1 MKTTFSVLLLA
12 SIGMLVHAA
21 VIGDM
26 YSDMC
31 KTDRTPEEYPYIC
44 FNSLDGPVQRV
55 GEKENDPALYVSP
68 TDSTRKLLFAFLE
81 SFLDVF

>member
-1 MKTTFSVLLLA
+1 MKTTVSVLLLA

-21 VIGDM
+21 AIGDM

-68 TDSTRKLLFAFLE
+68 ADSTRKFHLRILVI
-81 SFLDVF
+81 FLDVF